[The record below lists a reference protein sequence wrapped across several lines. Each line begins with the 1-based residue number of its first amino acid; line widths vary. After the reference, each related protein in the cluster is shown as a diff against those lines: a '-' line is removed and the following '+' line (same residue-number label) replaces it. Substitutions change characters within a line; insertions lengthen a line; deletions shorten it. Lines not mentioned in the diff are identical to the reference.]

1 VIWATFTR
9 PKNLGGLG
17 IPDLEKF
24 GRALRLRG
32 FWQEWVDDTKPWVG
46 LDTPTDDTDRAL
58 FTASIRVVVGDGHKC
73 RFWHGTWLHGEVPRH
88 LAPSLFAMSRMK
100 NGFDYMELQDNHW
113 IDAQRDRITTAAQI
127 QSLSPFGSEPRIPT
141 LHRA

>member
-1 VIWATFTR
+1 MIWATFTR

-73 RFWHGTWLHGEVPRH
+73 RFWPSPTTFVEAVKSARSVSFVGVSMPTHGLVSSTHGLV
-88 LAPSLFAMSRMK
+88 S
-100 NGFDYMELQDNHW
+100 
-113 IDAQRDRITTAAQI
+113 
-127 QSLSPFGSEPRIPT
+127 
-141 LHRA
+141 